1 MQEEPVEVRHG
12 PVPRLGEGQ
21 VALEP
26 EPLAEVLPSEPQQ
39 LAKLYRLNDPT
50 LSELALDALLGE
62 VLDRIEEILQVDTVA
77 ILLREGDEL
86 AATAARGLEA
96 EVEQKVRIPMGQG
109 FAGRIAARRT
119 PIFIPDLDSAEVVNP
134 ILRDMGLRSL
144 LGVPLVVE
152 GELVGVLHVGS
163 LTPREFTVSDAAV
176 LQLAAG
182 RVAPS
187 IERARLFQALE
198 KEHRAAVAL
207 QRSLLP
213 ESLPDLIGA
222 RAAARYLP
230 ARDEVGGDWY
240 DVIPLRGGRVGIA
253 IGDVA
258 GHGVRAAA
266 LMAQLRA
273 ALRAYALEEHP
284 PAIVLE
290 LLDRM
295 LQSGDQTGMATVI
308 FAILDPVTGGIEL
321 AGAGHPPA
329 AIVRDDGAELLD
341 ALVQPPIGVRPYP
354 SYEQVES
361 KLEVGETLLLYTDGL
376 IEVRGEPLTDGLER
390 LCAAARGTTNPRI
403 LCARVLDLLAGSGD
417 NEDDVAVVAVQ
428 REAPPQELR
437 LQLPATPRQLA
448 PVRQR
453 LRLWLQAQGASEEEC
468 TAIVLAAGEACANAI
483 EHAYGP
489 ARETFVV
496 RARRN
501 GPAVELMVSDHGR
514 WREPRSTGRG
524 RGLDIMQRTME
535 DVEVERGDLGTTVL
549 MKRTLADPV

>member
-1 MQEEPVEVRHG
+1 MREEPAEIHAE
-12 PVPRLGEGQ
+12 PLPRLGQGQ

-26 EPLAEVLPSEPQQ
+26 EPLAEAIPSEPQQ
-39 LAKLYRLNDPT
+39 LANLYRLSDPT

-62 VLDRIEEILQVDTVA
+62 VLDRIKEILDVDTVA
-77 ILLREGDEL
+77 ILLRDGNEL

-96 EVEQKVRIPMGQG
+96 EVEERVRIPVGAG
-109 FAGRIAARRT
+109 FAGRIAARRM
-119 PIFIPDLDSAEVVNP
+119 PIFIPDLDAAEVVNP
-134 ILRDMGLRSL
+134 ILREMGLRSL
-144 LGVPLVVE
+144 LGVPLIVE

-163 LTPREFTVSDAAV
+163 LTLREFTISDAAV

-198 KEHRAAVAL
+198 KEHRAAIAL

-240 DVIPLRGGRVGIA
+240 DVMTLRDGRVGIA

-273 ALRAYALEEHP
+273 ALRAYAIEEHP
-284 PAIVLE
+284 PAHLLE
-290 LLDRM
+290 QLDRM
-295 LQSGDQTGMATVI
+295 LQHSNQTGMATVI
-308 FAILDPVTGGIEL
+308 FAILDPVTGEL
-321 AGAGHPPA
+321 ILSGAGHPPA
-329 AIVRDDGAELLD
+329 VIVREDGAELLD
-341 ALVQPPIGVRPYP
+341 ALVQPPLGVRNYP
-354 SYEQVES
+354 TYEQAEVR
-361 KLEVGETLLLYTDGL
+361 LEIGETLLLYTDGL
-376 IEVRGEPLTDGLER
+376 IEVRGEPLTAGLER
-390 LCAAARGTTNPRI
+390 LRAAAQGTTNPRI
-403 LCARVLDLLAGSGD
+403 LCARVLDILAGAGD

-453 LRLWLQAQGASEEEC
+453 LRLWLQAQGADEMEC

-489 ARETFVV
+489 TKETFVI

-514 WREPRSTGRG
+514 WREAQSVGRG
-524 RGLDIMQRTME
+524 RGLEIMRRTMDE
-535 DVEVERGDLGTTVL
+535 VEVECGDAGTTIL
-549 MKRTLADPV
+549 MRRALRDPV